1 MKSKF
6 LAQDGA
12 SGAEEAAGMRT
23 ARNIN
28 QEFET
33 RVRHFVRER
42 NDEERQRLLTYFNSE
57 LDFFLDA
64 GNQRTFHENKEHLVR
79 VVAIVRILLE
89 ETARSNV
96 NLRQCNKRKHC
107 GAHDATKAFK
117 KLKTSVE
124 RGTWE
129 IVRLLGRGSFGSV
142 HLVQDVTTGGRCAR
156 KTITIDQSGRQLEEI
171 KIHRELVHRNV
182 VAFLGGIQDRNVLYI
197 FLEFVSGGTLE
208 DRIGPQ
214 GVSEKKARFYFKQL
228 ISGVKYLH
236 SCKVTH
242 RDLKPENLFV
252 SKHEDLK
259 IGDFGLAGKF
269 DRAKF
274 LWRVCGTPGYIA
286 PEVYT
291 GRYRGEPVDLWSCGI
306 ILFQLLTGQTPWEDS
321 TTRYPTFAL
330 WCSSTSEMR
339 LRRPWRSLS
348 NDHFFIVKKLLA
360 PNAKYRA
367 TISDIQKNH
376 WFRG

>member
-1 MKSKF
+1 
-6 LAQDGA
+6 
-12 SGAEEAAGMRT
+12 MRT
-23 ARNIN
+23 SNSIN

-33 RVRHFVRER
+33 RVRDFIRER
-42 NDEERQRLLTYFNSE
+42 SNEERQRLLTYFNSE
-57 LDFFLDA
+57 LDFFLDD
-64 GNQRTFHENKEHLVR
+64 GNQRIFHENKEHLVR
-79 VVAIVRILLE
+79 VIAIVRILLE

-96 NLRQCNKRKHC
+96 NLIQCNKRKHC
-107 GAHDATKAFK
+107 DAEDATKAVK
-117 KLKTSVE
+117 KLKTSAE
-124 RGTWE
+124 LGTWE

-142 HLVQDVTTGGRCAR
+142 HLVQDVRTGGRCAR
-156 KTITIDQSGRQLEEI
+156 KTVTVDRSGRQREEI
-171 KIHRELVHRNV
+171 EIHRELVHRNV
-182 VAFLGGIQDRNVLYI
+182 VAFLGEFQDRNVLYI

-214 GVSEKKARFYFKQL
+214 GVTEKKAQFYFKQL

-236 SCKVTH
+236 SCRITH

-269 DRAKF
+269 DRANF
-274 LWRVCGTPGYIA
+274 LSRVCGTPGYIA

-291 GRYRGEPVDLWSCGI
+291 ARYTGEPVDLWSCGI

-330 WCSSTSEMR
+330 WCSSTKQMR

-360 PNAKYRA
+360 PNPRYRA

-376 WFRG
+376 CFRG